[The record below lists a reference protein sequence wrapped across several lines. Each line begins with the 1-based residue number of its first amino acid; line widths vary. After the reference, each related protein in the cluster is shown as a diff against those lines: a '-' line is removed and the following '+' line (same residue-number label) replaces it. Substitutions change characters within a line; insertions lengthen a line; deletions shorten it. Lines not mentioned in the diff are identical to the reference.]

1 LAREKTKFI
10 CQDCGYETPKWM
22 GKCPGCGNWHTLVEE
37 LIPKTPSFPNS
48 ANIYLTGGLPQ
59 PITAINTSMEAR
71 SSTSIKEVDRVLG
84 GGIVAGS
91 LVLIGG
97 DPGIGKSTLLLQISN
112 LCSQKYGKV
121 LYVSGEESARQI
133 RIRAERLGA
142 LSDSLYILSETNMEE
157 IERQINTLAPELIV
171 IDSIQMV
178 YQPQLSSIPGSVSQ
192 VRECTGHLMKIAKG
206 KGIPIFIVGHI
217 TKEGTLA
224 GPRVLEH
231 MVDTVLY
238 FEGERNYAYRI
249 LRAVKNRFGSTN
261 EIGIFQMGEGG
272 LEEIANPSEIL
283 LAERTT
289 GVPGSVVISSLEG
302 TRPLL
307 VEVQA
312 LVSSSNLASP
322 RRTATGLDY
331 QRTALLLAVLEK
343 RLGMFLSTQDVYVNV
358 VGGIKLNEPAAD
370 LGVTVAIASSFKERI
385 VSPQT
390 VLIGEVGLTGEVRS
404 VGQIEARINEAA
416 KLGFKRCIIPGSS
429 LRKLNRKDSLEVV
442 GVESVEQ
449 ALELVLGGE

>member
-1 LAREKTKFI
+1 MAKEKNKFV
-10 CQDCGYETPKWM
+10 CQNCGYETLKWM
-22 GKCPGCGNWHTLVEE
+22 GKCPGCGNFHTLVEE
-37 LIPKTPSFPNS
+37 IVSKNPVSSSF
-48 ANIYLTGGLPQ
+48 LMGGLPQ
-59 PITAINTSMEAR
+59 SITQITSLTEARTLTSME
-71 SSTSIKEVDRVLG
+71 EVDRVLG

-91 LVLIGG
+91 LILIGG

-112 LCSQKYGKV
+112 FYSKKYGKV
-121 LYVSGEESARQI
+121 LYVSGEESAQQI
-133 RIRAERLGA
+133 KIRAERLAA
-142 LSDSLYILSETNMEE
+142 LSENLYILPETNIDE
-157 IERQINTLAPELIV
+157 IERQISALEPKLVV

-178 YQPQLSSIPGSVSQ
+178 YQPQLSSIPGSVGQ
-192 VRECTGHLMKIAKG
+192 VRECTGNLMRIAKG
-206 KGIPIFIVGHI
+206 RGIPIFIVGHI

-238 FEGERNYAYRI
+238 FEGEKHYTYRI

-261 EIGIFQMGEGG
+261 EIGIFQMGEQG

-283 LAERTT
+283 LAERTV
-289 GVPGSVVISSLEG
+289 GVPGSVVISNLEG

-331 QRTALLLAVLEK
+331 QRVALLLAVLEK

-358 VGGIKLNEPAAD
+358 VGGIKISEPAAD
-370 LGVTVAIASSFKERI
+370 LGVIVAIASSFKDRI
-385 VSPQT
+385 VSPDT
-390 VLIGEVGLTGEVRS
+390 VLVGEVGLTGEVRS
-404 VGQIEARINEAA
+404 VGQMESRINEAA
-416 KLGFKRCIIPGSS
+416 KLGFRRCIVPGNS
-429 LRKLNRKDSLEVV
+429 LRKLSKKGSLEVV

-449 ALELVLGGE
+449 ALDLV

>member
-1 LAREKTKFI
+1 MVKEKVKFI
-10 CQDCGYETPKWM
+10 CQDCGYESPKWM
-22 GKCPGCGNWHTLVEE
+22 GKCPGCENWNTLIEE
-37 LIPKTPSFPNS
+37 MVPKVFSSPNFSTSFIN
-48 ANIYLTGGLPQ
+48 GGLPQ
-59 PITAINTSMEAR
+59 SIINIETLEETR
-71 SSTSIKEVDRVLG
+71 SLTSIQEVDRVLG

-97 DPGIGKSTLLLQISN
+97 DPGIGKSTLLLQVSN
-112 LCSQKYGKV
+112 LYSQRYGKV

-133 RIRAERLGA
+133 KLRAERLGT
-142 LSDSLYILSETNMEE
+142 LSDDLYILPETNIEE
-157 IERQINTLAPELIV
+157 IERQIGTLQPRLVV

-178 YQPQLSSIPGSVSQ
+178 YNPNLSSIPGSVGQ
-192 VRECTGHLMKIAKG
+192 VRECTANLMKIAKG
-206 KGIPIFIVGHI
+206 KGIPVFIVGHI

-238 FEGERNYAYRI
+238 FEGEKHYAYRI

-261 EIGIFQMGEGG
+261 EIGIFQMGEAG
-272 LEEIANPSEIL
+272 LEEIPNPSEAL
-283 LAERTT
+283 LAERTI
-289 GVPGSVVISSLEG
+289 GVPGSVVISNLEG

-331 QRTALLLAVLEK
+331 QRVALLLAVLEK

-358 VGGIKLNEPAAD
+358 VGGIKLSEPAAD
-370 LGVTVAIASSFKERI
+370 LGVTVAIASSFKDLT
-385 VSPQT
+385 VSPNY
-390 VLIGEVGLTGEVRS
+390 VLIGEVGLTGEVRGVS
-404 VGQIEARINEAA
+404 QIEARISEAA
-416 KLGFKRCIIPGSS
+416 KLGFKKCIIPGNS
-429 LRKLNRKDSLEVV
+429 LRNLGKSTKLEVI
-442 GVESVEQ
+442 GVKNVEK